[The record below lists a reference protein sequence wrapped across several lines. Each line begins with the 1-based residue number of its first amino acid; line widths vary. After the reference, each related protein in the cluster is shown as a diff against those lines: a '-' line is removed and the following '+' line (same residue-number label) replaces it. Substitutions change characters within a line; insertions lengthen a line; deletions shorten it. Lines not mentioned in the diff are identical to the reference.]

1 MPNISL
7 KNIKLN
13 GCLHEF
19 HHKYLKVIILKLY
32 LRKNL
37 ILAKTDKNSEKH
49 IQELEEKIIDLSFKL
64 KGKTNDIK
72 LAEETTTKLL
82 GKLTHNL
89 KNPIGV
95 IFSFSEMMLEDLEY
109 YSKEKLEKHIQIIKN
124 SASFSLALLDTISKY
139 SRIQASNFT
148 LKSQRLN
155 YTELVSGILAEFKLK
170 ASEKNIDATI
180 NLPEK
185 DLFLMLNK
193 DEISQA
199 LNAVLNNA
207 LRYSNENST
216 ITFTVSEKKNGI
228 ETTISDQGI
237 GISETDL
244 AHVFEE
250 FYVVNT
256 YSEDKQKCV
265 GLGLAIAK
273 KIVELHEGEI
283 SAKSTLEKG
292 SSFNIILPYN

>member
-1 MPNISL
+1 MIVHNEI
-7 KNIKLN
+7 
-13 GCLHEF
+13 
-19 HHKYLKVIILKLY
+19 HHKYLQVIILKLY
-32 LRKNL
+32 LRKNT
-37 ILAKTDKNSEKH
+37 ILAKTDKSSEKH
-49 IQELEEKIIDLSFKL
+49 LQELEEKIIDLSFKL
-64 KGKTNDIK
+64 KSKTNNLK
-72 LAEETTTKLL
+72 LAEETTAKIL

-109 YSKEKLEKHIQIIKN
+109 YSKEKLEKHLQIIKN

-139 SRIQASNFT
+139 SRIQSSNFT
-148 LKSQRLN
+148 LKTQRLN
-155 YTELVSGILAEFKLK
+155 YTELVSDILTEFKLK
-170 ASEKNIDATI
+170 ASEKNIETATK
-180 NLPEK
+180 LPEK

-216 ITFTVSEKKNGI
+216 VTVTVSEQKNGI
-228 ETTISDQGI
+228 ETTITDQGI
-237 GISETDL
+237 GIAETDL
-244 AHVFEE
+244 PNIFDE

-273 KIVELHEGEI
+273 KIAELHKGEI

-292 SSFNIILPYN
+292 SSFSIILPNN

>member
-1 MPNISL
+1 
-7 KNIKLN
+7 
-13 GCLHEF
+13 
-19 HHKYLKVIILKLY
+19 
-32 LRKNL
+32 
-37 ILAKTDKNSEKH
+37 
-49 IQELEEKIIDLSFKL
+49 
-64 KGKTNDIK
+64 
-72 LAEETTTKLL
+72 
-82 GKLTHNL
+82 
-89 KNPIGV
+89 
-95 IFSFSEMMLEDLEY
+95 
-109 YSKEKLEKHIQIIKN
+109 
-124 SASFSLALLDTISKY
+124 
-139 SRIQASNFT
+139 
-148 LKSQRLN
+148 
-155 YTELVSGILAEFKLK
+155 LVSDILTEFKLK
-170 ASEKNIDATI
+170 ASEKNIDVAI
-180 NLPEK
+180 KLPEK

-216 ITFTVSEKKNGI
+216 VTVTVSEQKNGI

-244 AHVFEE
+244 AHIFEE

-273 KIVELHEGEI
+273 KIAELHKGEI

-292 SSFNIILPYN
+292 SSFKIMLPEIKI